1 MTASRQVH
9 VRFFAILREQA
20 GVSTLDCT
28 TSARTPAEL
37 YGELQAARGLAFPAT
52 LLRVAVNDRY
62 VAMDTPLQPGDHV
75 VFIPPVAGG

>member
-28 TSARTPAEL
+28 TAARTPAEL
-37 YGELQAARGLAFPAT
+37 YGELQAVRGLAFPAT
-52 LLRVAVNDRY
+52 QLRVAINDRY
-62 VAMDTPLQPGDHV
+62 AAMDTPLQPGDRV

>member
-1 MTASRQVH
+1 MIASRPVH

-28 TSARTPAEL
+28 TAAGTPAEL
-37 YGELQAARGLAFPAT
+37 YGELQAGRGLKFPAA
-52 LLRVAVNDRY
+52 LLRVAINDRY
-62 VAMDTPLQPGDHV
+62 AAMDTPLQPGDRV